1 MQRSTNA
8 SSTSETPWTLREFE
22 EDSIVLDPHT
32 RIEASFV
39 GVGCLGVA
47 GIWFWGIGLA
57 NERALWLLLPL
68 GISIAIAVVSF
79 WMHSKLSDRYR
90 VDLPDRIVIR
100 DLRFFSLGWSTVV
113 ARFDDL
119 FCLIV
124 ESDPHFPG
132 NSRNVSVKP
141 PSRWTYGLTLVLQD
155 GKRIR
160 LTNRDASNFELA
172 SNAAKRLSGR
182 MGIELNPP
190 QPAVY
195 VKVKRAKPPEVS
207 YVPWSR

>member
-1 MQRSTNA
+1 M
-8 SSTSETPWTLREFE
+8 EFE

-32 RIEASFV
+32 RFEASFV

-57 NERALWLLLPL
+57 NERALWLMLPL
-68 GISIAIAVVSF
+68 GISISLAVLGF
-79 WMHSKLSDRYR
+79 WLHSKLSDSYR
-90 VDLPDRIVIR
+90 IEIPDRVVIR
-100 DLRFFSLGWSTVV
+100 DRRFFSLGWSTVV
-113 ARFDDL
+113 ARSDEV

-124 ESDPHFPG
+124 ESDPHFGG
-132 NSRNVSVKP
+132 NPRMVSVKP
-141 PSRWTYGLTLVLQD
+141 PSRWTYGLTLVRQD

-160 LTNRDASNFELA
+160 LTNRDAGSFDLA
-172 SNAAKRLSGR
+172 SNAALRLARR

-195 VKVKRAKPPEVS
+195 VKVKRSKPLEIL